1 MCVEQHVSTG
11 TGKSFTLLLHYSP
24 SSSLQSR
31 CYPALFLGGWDHVFL
46 DSVGSDSSSF
56 DVDQFIALACRER
69 DNDSFS
75 LSHDDERT
83 KSVRES
89 IQALLPRVLPHLASQ
104 NFFYRNQQGTQDHD
118 TFYRRKSRLDAIMHM
133 IVGDST
139 ISNILCRKFS
149 AMWFEFALLRTTRTA
164 SEALL
169 RGTTQLSLSMSI
181 HSILIQTFQAFL
193 VDSLAETN
201 QWMNLDLIGDSSI
214 NSDVSELF
222 GLVLIGLPILP
233 FEELVLQRKQS
244 IHSRLMPLPASRVDA
259 AKVYFP
265 FFYCI
270 SAYLDDLVESVQAS
284 YVREKGP
291 PDAYDDIL
299 VGPPSTAECLQIA
312 MDMLQQDD
320 SHQQVFG
327 GGDDATSRNQE
338 RRKLAQT
345 VIAFVAT
352 NVDAAR
358 SGDMSLF
365 DRYLRQFLEWKVG
378 CIANPVILRWWEGR
392 LEECNGVASILAIH
406 VVARL
411 EQMDLMRVA
420 SIVSL
425 AESFPL
431 GSLSQEDFAEN
442 ASNVTSDLLDV
453 VFDSLERAAADNEV
467 RCITQWSML
476 LSTVSQHAATFAG
489 QSIQDE
495 KLACRLRRLGFFLLL
510 QEMDCAP
517 ATDSQWF
524 DNGNNKTR
532 SDYSLAGFLDST
544 GVAESE
550 SGDRGALTER
560 VLQRF
565 LSPLWLKT
573 TSVFLKDDLTFLLE
587 SIVGGNFTGPRQQVA
602 VSLVRSASG
611 GNDVDQAYGFSID
624 ALLQI
629 NGKFV
634 FCDNLPCFSTDGNRL
649 GVPHFVPEWLRSQSN
664 VEYEATE
671 TSADFTTF
679 FTDYGHSFHD
689 SLLSKVVF
697 DLLLSSFCA
706 EAASATSEELFLGL
720 AREVD
725 SETSLQRKAYTQ
737 LSRLRAVGQVKC
749 LRGTPVAAIALSAR
763 VICFIAKIAYEVATE
778 NSSHVLMGVY
788 SNGARAFVD
797 ELMSQGGASWQQFF
811 VFSILRLRGEGTL
824 SAALSTNGPL
834 RNFAWCR
841 AWEEGI
847 PTSRDG
853 AIESLQQAEAVLAEV
868 TEQENRKAAEL
879 RHCPHCRQTFIVA
892 AVNCGQFICGQ
903 DFHQMNGHANLNGA
917 VLINAQGC
925 GQGFALNEAPSYRPD
940 EAILAPLRARITDER
955 SKLERCQQGEEMWES
970 ARSLSIPP
978 LSHHAKNEHV
988 GESFL
993 PCVQLLS
1000 ANENQEAEA
1009 SPRRLISVLWD
1020 ATGIASRLLLLPDL
1034 IEVSDSI
1041 NSNPCNICF
1050 VSFCRSLNDVSSYSP
1065 SCLSFIC
1072 GSTVHFVFWPL
1083 GNMLSKSQWVS

>member
-1 MCVEQHVSTG
+1 MCVEQHVSAG

-24 SSSLQSR
+24 SSSLQSQ
-31 CYPALFLGGWDHVFL
+31 CYPALFLGGWEHVFL
-46 DSVGSDSSSF
+46 DSVGNDSSSF
-56 DVDQFIALACRER
+56 DVDQFIALACRES
-69 DNDSFS
+69 DHDSFS
-75 LSHDDERT
+75 LSHDDESTR
-83 KSVRES
+83 SVRES

-104 NFFYRNQQGTQDHD
+104 NFFYRNQQGTQGHD
-118 TFYRRKSRLDAIMHM
+118 TFYRRKSRLDAIMHTM
-133 IVGDST
+133 VGDAT
-139 ISNILCRKFS
+139 IGDILCRKFS
-149 AMWFEFALLRTTRTA
+149 VMWFEYALLRTTRTA

-181 HSILIQTFQAFL
+181 HSVLIQTFQAFL
-193 VDSLAETN
+193 GDSLAETN

-214 NSDVSELF
+214 NSDVSKLF
-222 GLVLIGLPILP
+222 GLVLIGLPVLP
-233 FEELVLQRKQS
+233 FEELVLQQKQS
-244 IHSRLMPLPASRVDA
+244 IHSRLMPLPTSRVDA
-259 AKVYFP
+259 AKVHFP
-265 FFYCI
+265 FFCCI
-270 SAYLDDLVESVQAS
+270 SAYLDELVESVQAS
-284 YVREKGP
+284 YVGEKGP

-299 VGPPSTAECLQIA
+299 IGLPSTAECLRMA

-320 SHQQVFG
+320 SHQQVLG
-327 GGDDATSRNQE
+327 GGDHATSRNLE

-345 VIAFVAT
+345 VIAFVAA

-392 LEECNGVASILAIH
+392 LEECNGVANIIAIH

-411 EQMDLMRVA
+411 EQMDLMWVA

-431 GSLSQEDFAEN
+431 GSLSQETFTEN
-442 ASNVTSDLLDV
+442 ASNVTSDILDV
-453 VFDSLERAAADNEV
+453 VFDSLERAAVDNEV
-467 RCITQWSML
+467 RCITQWSLL
-476 LSTVSQHAATFAG
+476 LSMVSQHVATFAG
-489 QSIQDE
+489 QNIQDE

-510 QEMDCAP
+510 EEMDCAP

-524 DNGNNKTR
+524 DNGDNKTR
-532 SDYSLAGFLDST
+532 SDYSLATFLEST
-544 GVAESE
+544 DVAESE
-550 SGDRGALTER
+550 PRDGGMLTER

-573 TSVFLKDDLTFLLE
+573 TSVFLEDDLNFLLE
-587 SIVGGNFTGPRQQVA
+587 SIADGNFTGPRQQLA

-611 GNDVDQAYGFSID
+611 GNDVDRAYGFSVD

-634 FCDNLPCFSTDGNRL
+634 LCDNLPCFSTDGNRL

-671 TSADFTTF
+671 TSADFSTF
-679 FTDYGHSFHD
+679 FMDYGHSFND
-689 SLLSKVVF
+689 SLLAKVVF
-697 DLLLSSFCA
+697 DLLLPSFCA
-706 EAASATSEELFLGL
+706 EAAGATSEDLFLGL
-720 AREVD
+720 TREVD
-725 SETSLQRKAYTQ
+725 SETSLHRKAYTQ
-737 LSRLRAVGQVKC
+737 LSRLRAVGQAKC

-763 VICFIAKIAYEVATE
+763 VICFIAKIAYEIATD
-778 NSSHVLMGVY
+778 NSSHVLVGVY
-788 SNGARAFVD
+788 SHKAMAFMD
-797 ELMSQGGASWQQFF
+797 ELMSQAGALWQQFF
-811 VFSILRLRGEGTL
+811 MFSILRLRGEGTL
-824 SAALSTNGPL
+824 STALSMNGSL
-834 RNFAWCR
+834 RYLAWCR

-847 PTSRDG
+847 LTSRDG
-853 AIESLQQAEAVLAEV
+853 AIESLQHAEAALAEV
-868 TEQENRKAAEL
+868 TAQENRNAADL

-903 DFHQMNGHANLNGA
+903 DFHQMNGQAQLNGA
-917 VLINAQGC
+917 FLINTHGC
-925 GQGFALNEAPSYRPD
+925 GQGFALNDAPLYRPD

-955 SKLERCQQGEEMWES
+955 SKLERCQRGEEMWES

-978 LSHHAKNEHV
+978 LSHHAKNEHT

-1000 ANENQEAEA
+1000 ANENQGEEA
-1009 SPRRLISVLWD
+1009 SSRRLVSVLWD
-1020 ATGIASRLLLLPDL
+1020 ATSIATRLLLLPDL

-1041 NSNPCNICF
+1041 IANLVIF
-1050 VSFCRSLNDVSSYSP
+1050 TLYLDV
-1065 SCLSFIC
+1065 
-1072 GSTVHFVFWPL
+1072 VH
-1083 GNMLSKSQWVS
+1083 S